1 MFYIHW
7 VFILAYVFIIVSI
20 MLAVLMDNRQPAK
33 TIAWVMV
40 LLFMPIVG
48 IILYVFF
55 GRNTRK
61 MTFISQR
68 SLDQLS
74 KRSMLEFVEQRQLT
88 LPDDYRSLIQL
99 FTNQSL
105 ALPFKDN
112 EVEFYTDGYEFF
124 PALLKSIA
132 RHASIYILRHISS
145 PTMHSD
151 DWWRMPS
158 SASRKRA

>member
-7 VFILAYVFIIVSI
+7 AFILVYVFIIVSI

-88 LPDDYRSLIQL
+88 LPNDYRSIIQL

-112 EVEFYTDGYEFF
+112 
-124 PALLKSIA
+124 
-132 RHASIYILRHISS
+132 
-145 PTMHSD
+145 
-151 DWWRMPS
+151 
-158 SASRKRA
+158 

>member
-1 MFYIHW
+1 MVTIVLQISTPHHNTISPSHHLNITTNNMFYIHW
-7 VFILAYVFIIVSI
+7 AFILAYVFIIVSI

-68 SLDQLS
+68 
-74 KRSMLEFVEQRQLT
+74 
-88 LPDDYRSLIQL
+88 
-99 FTNQSL
+99 
-105 ALPFKDN
+105 
-112 EVEFYTDGYEFF
+112 
-124 PALLKSIA
+124 
-132 RHASIYILRHISS
+132 
-145 PTMHSD
+145 
-151 DWWRMPS
+151 
-158 SASRKRA
+158 